1 MISCTCFVQE
11 GQKADQIQ
19 ATLKDKLD
27 AFSQQAFNAPAQQ
40 TWITVGAGNGFT
52 EAKPS
57 TSSIVSFQA
66 AAPLEQDKR
75 AELLRELCG
84 IWTAET
90 GCSLDEVVATIN
102 DPSA

>member
-1 MISCTCFVQE
+1 MISCMCFVQE
-11 GQKADQIQ
+11 GQAADQRQ
-19 ATLKDKLD
+19 ATLKEKLD
-27 AFSQQAFNAPAQQ
+27 AFSQKAFDAPAQQ
-40 TWITVGAGNGFT
+40 TWITVAEGNGYT

-66 AAPLEQDKR
+66 ATPLDQDRR
-75 AELLRELCG
+75 ADLLRELCG

-90 GCSLDEVVATIN
+90 GCTLDEIVATIS